1 MLNNL
6 TTSRC
11 RIFQWT
17 KLEAWMLPVRN
28 AVRFIPIRVPVPEI
42 SPFEPNHNF
51 FPFLARTSRASTVAA
66 TQRYPAESTT
76 SISEYSLP
84 RLGQVVTDHYHFMPV
99 LLKASRTHRDIDL
112 KRNEFLRASLRFK
125 NF

>member
-1 MLNNL
+1 
-6 TTSRC
+6 
-11 RIFQWT
+11 
-17 KLEAWMLPVRN
+17 MLPVRN
-28 AVRFIPIRVPVPEI
+28 AVRFIPIQVPVPEI

-51 FPFLARTSRASTVAA
+51 FPFLARTSRASTAAA